1 MRVKMFEAD
10 GVGLAAPQIGK
21 NIRMFVMNMNSGG
34 KDAVVVAVVNPIIV
48 SHSAATVVAEEG
60 CLSIPGLY
68 GKVERWKELV
78 MEYTDLDG
86 DRRVLKLA
94 GMNARVVQH
103 EVDHLDGVLFIDK
116 LSDGKEEELLM

>member
-116 LSDGKEEELLM
+116 LADGKEEELLM